1 MRCAECRKWLG
12 GTGRRLARD
21 LEEHCPACE
30 CEQHSVGDGSPG
42 IVQNGETLYRMF
54 VDPVDVDSDGRLAR
68 AAFSKAYED
77 GLSILRER
85 ANDAEVE
92 ALAIDILST
101 KPGKPTKKVL
111 AIFRFVCVSVR
122 QEMIVYNNACVRAF
136 CVYDQTVPRI
146 FEQGLAPVP
155 THGIV
160 LARRMYV
167 PPVTARQFEHDC
179 NVTLHRLIAAERIEV
194 ADFRDGLIH
203 RLNERSAAGE
213 FVRAA

>member
-1 MRCAECRKWLG
+1 
-12 GTGRRLARD
+12 
-21 LEEHCPACE
+21 
-30 CEQHSVGDGSPG
+30 
-42 IVQNGETLYRMF
+42 MF
-54 VDPVDVDSDGRLAR
+54 VDPVDVDENGRLAR

-77 GLSILRER
+77 GLSIVRER

-101 KPGKPTKKVL
+101 KPGQRTKKVL
-111 AIFRFVCVSVR
+111 AIFRFPCVSVR
-122 QEMIVYNNACVRAF
+122 RETISYNGAHVRAF

-146 FEQGLAPVP
+146 FHQDLAPVP

-160 LARRMYV
+160 LARRMYKA
-167 PPVTARQFEHDC
+167 PVTARQFENDC
-179 NVTLHRLIAAERIEV
+179 NLALHRLVAAERIEV
-194 ADFRDGLIH
+194 TNFRDGLIA